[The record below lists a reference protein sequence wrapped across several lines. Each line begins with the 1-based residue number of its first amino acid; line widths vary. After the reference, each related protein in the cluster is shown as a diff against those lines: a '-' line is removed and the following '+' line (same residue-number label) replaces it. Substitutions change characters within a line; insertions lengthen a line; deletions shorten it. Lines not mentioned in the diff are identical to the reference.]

1 MEVRIVA
8 LMIGRGGSSLKD
20 KNVLPVLGYPL
31 LQWAGAAAQRSRY
44 VSEYYVSSDDE
55 KILSAAEEVGYFRIK
70 RPDELASDTA
80 QSCDTV
86 RHAMS
91 IIEVER
97 PADIVLVQHANVG
110 TISEKIIDDCI
121 EMLLSDETLSSVV
134 PSHEYNEYHPMRAKG
149 VTEEGLLKPFFDTG
163 KAVSANRQDLPKCYF
178 FDHSV
183 WALRGDAIRSEGGQG
198 PWECMGNRIK
208 PYVTEGCLDVHTMED
223 IKITEQWIKDNKIP
237 YPL

>member
-1 MEVRIVA
+1 MAVRIVA

-86 RHAMS
+86 RHALG
-91 IIEVER
+91 IIEAER
-97 PADIVLVQHANVG
+97 QADIVLVQHANVG
-110 TISEKIIDDCI
+110 TVSEKIIDDCI
-121 EMLLSDETLSSVV
+121 ETLLNDETLSAVV

-149 VTEEGLLKPFFDTG
+149 VTDEGLLKPFFDTG
-163 KAVSANRQDLPKCYF
+163 IPVSANRQDLPKCYF

-183 WALRGDAIRSEGGQG
+183 WALRADAIRSEGGQG
-198 PWECMGNRIK
+198 PWDCMGNRIK

-223 IKITEQWIKDNKIP
+223 IKVTEQWIKDNNIP
-237 YPL
+237 CPL